1 MYHISMR
8 TLIDVPDS
16 LATHLDELCRREN
29 ISRAEGVRRAI
40 AAYLASRPLPDA
52 KAGFGIWKD
61 RKIDSRKYVDAL
73 RNEW

>member
-1 MYHISMR
+1 MR
-8 TLIDVPDS
+8 TLIDLPDS
-16 LATHLDELCRREN
+16 LASHLDEQCRRES

-40 AAYLASRPLPDA
+40 AAYLASRPIDDPE
-52 KAGFGIWKD
+52 AGFGIWKD